1 MSSTMELIKEL
12 REKTGAKITDCSEA
26 IKTCGGSVEKALT
39 YLSEKGLVIVQ
50 KKSERATQEGIIYSY
65 IHSNNKIGVMVEL
78 NCETDFV
85 ARNEEFKELAKDIA
99 LHIAA
104 TSYDDK
110 LMAQLYVKD
119 GTKTI
124 ETLINEKISK
134 FGENIVIKRFVKFE
148 LGK

>member
-1 MSSTMELIKEL
+1 MSGINLIKEI
-12 REKTGAKITDCSEA
+12 REKTGAKITDCKDAVVNSN
-26 IKTCGGSVEKALT
+26 GNLDKALE
-39 YLSEKGLVIVQ
+39 YLAERGLIIAQ
-50 KKSERATQEGIIYSY
+50 KKSERDTKEGIIYSY
-65 IHSNNKIGVMVEL
+65 IHSNSKIGVMVEL

-85 ARNEEFKELAKDIA
+85 ARNEDFKELAKDVA

-110 LMAQLYVKD
+110 LLDQLYVRD

-124 ETLINEKISK
+124 ETLLKENISK
-134 FGENIVIKRFVKFE
+134 FGENIVIKRFIKFE